1 MFIYVALGV
10 AFIFHCQK
18 GKAALLL
25 AAYIVHTLKKEG
37 KNIKRSC
44 AMDELAGTAAS
55 KGASY
60 LFFFLLDIESA
71 YQIAS
76 EVLPDVHALY
86 VRIETVEH
94 RWNLRLC
101 SHLRKE
107 QLLPQRDFLYRRREL
122 GEVTKRKREGKKPTG
137 QTQMPHEQAKG
148 SQKEQRNR

>member
-60 LFFFLLDIESA
+60 LFFFFFLILSLLIRSHLKCCLTCTPCMFA
-71 YQIAS
+71 
-76 EVLPDVHALY
+76 
-86 VRIETVEH
+86 
-94 RWNLRLC
+94 LRL
-101 SHLRKE
+101 
-107 QLLPQRDFLYRRREL
+107 
-122 GEVTKRKREGKKPTG
+122 
-137 QTQMPHEQAKG
+137 
-148 SQKEQRNR
+148 